1 MLQRRLIPMA
11 NKMAQNSN
19 EERNV
24 NRVSMRFSYGNGKM
38 YQPTIKTLA
47 TWNFGERLI
56 CDNKC
61 KLFNYISLSLP
72 LARNILEKIFETV

>member
-24 NRVSMRFSYGNGKM
+24 NRVSMRFSFGNGKM
-38 YQPTIKTLA
+38 YQQP
-47 TWNFGERLI
+47 
-56 CDNKC
+56 
-61 KLFNYISLSLP
+61 
-72 LARNILEKIFETV
+72 